1 MITAKLNGS
10 DINIPTS
17 WSDVPYKKF
26 VQYAKLDNQ
35 LEQVSILIDVEKDK
49 LERLNSESLGS
60 ILMAMSFTIEQPNA
74 YMTELNSID
83 VGRES
88 YGKLEMAKA
97 IIMSNEKTIDAVL
110 PLLKLYTGIDY
121 SDTSTDIVHPLG
133 AFFLLNYNSFSI
145 DTKD

>member
-1 MITAKLNGS
+1 MITAKLNGA

-26 VQYAKLDNQ
+26 VEYAKLDNQ

-49 LERLNSESLGS
+49 LERLNSESLGA

-74 YMTELNSID
+74 YMAELNSID

-97 IIMSNEKTIDAVL
+97 IIMSNEKTI
-110 PLLKLYTGIDY
+110 
-121 SDTSTDIVHPLG
+121 
-133 AFFLLNYNSFSI
+133 
-145 DTKD
+145 

>member
-49 LERLNSESLGS
+49 LERLNSESLGA

-121 SDTSTDIVHPLG
+121 IDTSTDIVHPLG